1 MEKQIK
7 TIGVLTSGGD
17 APGMNAA
24 VRAVVR
30 TGLHKGYRMIGIQR
44 GYNGLL
50 NGECF
55 EMNLRSVSNIISA
68 GGTILYTARCLEFK
82 TKEGQ
87 DRGAAK
93 CRELGI
99 DALVV
104 IGGDGSYRGARELA
118 HRGIPMI
125 GLPGTIDNDIA
136 CTEYTIGY
144 DTAMN
149 TALEMIDKLR
159 DTTQSHDRCSVVEV
173 MGRNAGYIALN
184 VAIASGA
191 MAVLLPEKE
200 FDMQHDIL
208 DKIVETQRTGKRHF
222 IVIVAEGI
230 GHSQEIANEIQARTG
245 IDTRAT
251 ILGHVQRGG
260 SPTVRD
266 RVNASLMGYHA
277 IDLIDKGIYNRV
289 VAVSGDKIVDYDVNV
304 ALSMHKTI
312 DRDMIEDI
320 GAVSYEVA
328 KEMAEDVRRIIGT
341 DIGVGVTGLAGP
353 DGDGVHKVGTVFV
366 SMATAEQTWVKELH
380 LGEYRTRSFIRRM
393 AGNHVYDMMRRYLSG
408 LKVM

>member
-1 MEKQIK
+1 M
-7 TIGVLTSGGD
+7 
-17 APGMNAA
+17 
-24 VRAVVR
+24 
-30 TGLHKGYRMIGIQR
+30 
-44 GYNGLL
+44 
-50 NGECF
+50 
-55 EMNLRSVSNIISA
+55 
-68 GGTILYTARCLEFK
+68 
-82 TKEGQ
+82 
-87 DRGAAK
+87 
-93 CRELGI
+93 
-99 DALVV
+99 V

-136 CTEYTIGY
+136 CTDYTIGY

-208 DKIVETQRTGKRHF
+208 DKITETQRTGKRHF

-260 SPTVRD
+260 SPTLRD
-266 RVNASLMGYHA
+266 RVNASAMGYHA
-277 IDLIDKGIYNRV
+277 VCLLEQGKYNRIVGMKGEHLVDYPVDEALEMTKTLDPVLIDVCN
-289 VAVSGDKIVDYDVNV
+289 
-304 ALSMHKTI
+304 TI
-312 DRDMIEDI
+312 SI
-320 GAVSYEVA
+320 
-328 KEMAEDVRRIIGT
+328 
-341 DIGVGVTGLAGP
+341 
-353 DGDGVHKVGTVFV
+353 
-366 SMATAEQTWVKELH
+366 
-380 LGEYRTRSFIRRM
+380 
-393 AGNHVYDMMRRYLSG
+393 
-408 LKVM
+408 

>member
-30 TGLHKGYRMIGIQR
+30 AGLNKGFRMIGIQR

-55 EMNLRSVSNIISA
+55 EMNMRSVSNIISN
-68 GGTILYTARCLEFK
+68 GGTLLYTARCLEFK
-82 TKEGQ
+82 TAAGQ
-87 DRGAAK
+87 DKGAAK

-125 GLPGTIDNDIA
+125 GLPGTIDNDIS

-149 TALEMIDKLR
+149 TAMEMIDKLR

-184 VAIASGA
+184 VAIATGA
-191 MAVLLPEKE
+191 MTVLLPEHD
-200 FDMQHDIL
+200 FDMERDIIQRIR
-208 DKIVETQRTGKRHF
+208 DTQKAGKRHF
-222 IVIVAEGI
+222 IIIVAEGI
-230 GHSQEIANEIQARTG
+230 GHAQELANEIQARTG
-245 IDTRAT
+245 IDSRAT

-260 SPTVRD
+260 SPTLRD
-266 RVNASLMGYHA
+266 RVNASAMGYRA
-277 IDLIDKGIYNRV
+277 ITLLQEGSYNRIV
-289 VAVSGDKIVDYDVNV
+289 GMKGEQVVDYPVDE
-304 ALSMHKTI
+304 ALEMKKSIDPFLIEVCNSISM
-312 DRDMIEDI
+312 
-320 GAVSYEVA
+320 
-328 KEMAEDVRRIIGT
+328 
-341 DIGVGVTGLAGP
+341 
-353 DGDGVHKVGTVFV
+353 
-366 SMATAEQTWVKELH
+366 
-380 LGEYRTRSFIRRM
+380 
-393 AGNHVYDMMRRYLSG
+393 
-408 LKVM
+408 